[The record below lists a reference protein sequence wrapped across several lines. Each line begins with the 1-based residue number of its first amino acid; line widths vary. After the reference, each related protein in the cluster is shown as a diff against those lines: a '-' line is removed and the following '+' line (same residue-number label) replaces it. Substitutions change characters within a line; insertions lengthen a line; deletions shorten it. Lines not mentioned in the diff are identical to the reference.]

1 MRGKKKKNLRNLKN
15 CQNNLWGDIFA
26 SRPRARPVG
35 ALGIFA
41 CPTLERL
48 PPSFYLIRDEP
59 MVEEY
64 HSFGYLTKLEYMNIT
79 TTKKKALIM
88 KFIIYIC

>member
-1 MRGKKKKNLRNLKN
+1 MRKKCKKPNKFTNLHKN
-15 CQNNLWGDIFA
+15 FSYIVMFIYIYMNKKIKNIVILMFTVGAFFA

-48 PPSFYLIRDEP
+48 TIGSSLIR
-59 MVEEY
+59 
-64 HSFGYLTKLEYMNIT
+64 
-79 TTKKKALIM
+79 
-88 KFIIYIC
+88 

>member
-1 MRGKKKKNLRNLKN
+1 MRKKCKKPNKFTNLHKN
-15 CQNNLWGDIFA
+15 FSYIVMFIYMNKKIKNIVMLMFTVGVFFA

-48 PPSFYLIRDEP
+48 TIGSSLIR
-59 MVEEY
+59 
-64 HSFGYLTKLEYMNIT
+64 
-79 TTKKKALIM
+79 
-88 KFIIYIC
+88 

>member
-1 MRGKKKKNLRNLKN
+1 MNKKIKNIVMLMFTV
-15 CQNNLWGDIFA
+15 GAFFA

-48 PPSFYLIRDEP
+48 PPSFYLIRHEP
-59 MVEEY
+59 MVEE
-64 HSFGYLTKLEYMNIT
+64 HH
-79 TTKKKALIM
+79 
-88 KFIIYIC
+88 

>member
-1 MRGKKKKNLRNLKN
+1 MTKIPPKRGEKKKKKTTETKKIAKITFV
-15 CQNNLWGDIFA
+15 GAFFA

-48 PPSFYLIRDEP
+48 PPSFYLISDEP
-59 MVEEY
+59 MVEE
-64 HSFGYLTKLEYMNIT
+64 
-79 TTKKKALIM
+79 
-88 KFIIYIC
+88 

>member
-1 MRGKKKKNLRNLKN
+1 MNILTVGAF
-15 CQNNLWGDIFA
+15 FA

-35 ALGIFA
+35 TLGNFA

-64 HSFGYLTKLEYMNIT
+64 Y
-79 TTKKKALIM
+79 
-88 KFIIYIC
+88 

>member
-1 MRGKKKKNLRNLKN
+1 MKLILGRIPIMFVGAF
-15 CQNNLWGDIFA
+15 FA
-26 SRPRARPVG
+26 SRSRARPVG

-59 MVEEY
+59 MVL
-64 HSFGYLTKLEYMNIT
+64 LTSGTLQPL
-79 TTKKKALIM
+79 AHPL
-88 KFIIYIC
+88 

>member
-1 MRGKKKKNLRNLKN
+1 MNVLSCIFYYLDTKNFI
-15 CQNNLWGDIFA
+15 DINVNVGAFFA

-48 PPSFYLIRDEP
+48 PSSFYLIRHEP
-59 MVEEY
+59 MVEE
-64 HSFGYLTKLEYMNIT
+64 HH
-79 TTKKKALIM
+79 
-88 KFIIYIC
+88 